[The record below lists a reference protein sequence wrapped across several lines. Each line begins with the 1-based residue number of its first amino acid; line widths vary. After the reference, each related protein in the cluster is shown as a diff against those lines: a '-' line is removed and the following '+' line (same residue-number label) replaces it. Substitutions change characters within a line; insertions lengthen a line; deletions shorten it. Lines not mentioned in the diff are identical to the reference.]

1 MASLVAIAIER
12 TRAVENVGKAEA
24 SRENE
29 KLRSAILDSVAHEFR
44 TPLTG
49 IKASVTSLLSGS
61 FDGSQQTELLTII
74 NEESD
79 RLNHLVEEAT
89 QMARLESHQVEL
101 DRKPHPIKEAIDR
114 ALESGKK
121 LLANHPVTVNADA
134 NLPPVAF
141 DMELIVNV
149 LLQFL
154 ENAAKY
160 SETEAPIRISAENKD
175 DQIEVSVADRGP
187 GIEEFEQSLIFDKFY
202 RGKDNRYS
210 VQGTGMGLAIARAVV
225 EAHGGKV
232 GVTSQVGQG
241 SVFWFALPLHPTG

>member
-1 MASLVAIAIER
+1 LLS
-12 TRAVENVGKAEA
+12 EA

-29 KLRSAILDSVAHEFR
+29 KLRSAILDSIAHEFR

-49 IKASVTSLLSGS
+49 IKASVTSLLAGG
-61 FDGSQQTELLTII
+61 FDGAQQTELLTII

-101 DRKPHPIKEAIDR
+101 DRQPHKISEAIDR
-114 ALESGKK
+114 AIESGKK
-121 LLANHPVTVNADA
+121 MLTGHAVTVNADA

-154 ENAAKY
+154 ENASKY
-160 SETEAPIRISAENKD
+160 SPPGAPIRISAENKGE
-175 DQIEVSVADRGP
+175 QLEISVADRGP

-241 SVFWFALPLHPTG
+241 SVFWFSLPLTVAG

>member
-1 MASLVAIAIER
+1 
-12 TRAVENVGKAEA
+12 VGKAEA

-29 KLRSAILDSVAHEFR
+29 KLRSAILDSIAHEFR

-49 IKASVTSLLSGS
+49 IKASVTSLLAGG
-61 FDGSQQTELLTII
+61 FDRAQQTELLTII
-74 NEESD
+74 NEEAD

-101 DRKPHPIKEAIDR
+101 DRRPHQIREAIDR
-114 ALESGKK
+114 ALEAGKK
-121 LLANHPVTVNADA
+121 LLAAHPVSVSADA
-134 NLPPVAF
+134 NLAPVAF
-141 DMELIVNV
+141 DMELLVNV

-160 SETEAPIRISAENKD
+160 SAPDAPIQISVETDGA
-175 DQIEVSVADRGP
+175 QMVVSVADRGP

-241 SVFWFALPLHPTG
+241 SVFWFSLPLRAAG